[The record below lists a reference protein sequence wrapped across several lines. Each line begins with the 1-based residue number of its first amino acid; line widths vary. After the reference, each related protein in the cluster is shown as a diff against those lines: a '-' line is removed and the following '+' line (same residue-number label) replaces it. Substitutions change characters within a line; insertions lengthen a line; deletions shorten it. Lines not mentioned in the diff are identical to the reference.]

1 MSASRQVN
9 IIDCNIGNL
18 GSVINLI
25 KKLNFEVN
33 IVKNLSEFNSS
44 KKIILPGVG
53 HYDKMIKNLK
63 KLDLFDD
70 LKEKIFSDNFFFLG
84 ICVGMQIL
92 LQSSEE
98 GVEDGIGFFKGNVIK
113 FNSNN
118 NLKTPHMGWNN
129 LSFNNKKF
137 TLNSDNRVYFCHSYY
152 SQCQDSADVVAST
165 IHGKKFPSIIGK
177 KKIYGFQFHP
187 EKSYKDGE
195 LLINHF
201 LNL

>member
-1 MSASRQVN
+1 MKENRQVN
-9 IIDCNIGNL
+9 VIDCDIGNL

-33 IVKNLSEFNSS
+33 IVKNISDFNTS

-63 KLDLFDD
+63 RLDLFKD

-84 ICVGMQIL
+84 ICVGMQVL
-92 LQSSEE
+92 LESSEE
-98 GVEDGIGFFKGNVIK
+98 GLENGIGFFRGNVIK
-113 FNSNN
+113 FRLNDD
-118 NLKTPHMGWNN
+118 LKIPHMGWNN

-137 TLNSDNRVYFCHSYY
+137 QLNSDNRVYFCHSYF
-152 SQCQDSADVVAST
+152 SQCEDYNDIVAT
-165 IHGKKFPSIIGK
+165 TTHGKKFPSIIGK
-177 KKIYGFQFHP
+177 KKVYGFQFHP

-195 LLINHF
+195 ILINHF
-201 LNL
+201 LSL

>member
-1 MSASRQVN
+1 MNVDKQVN
-9 IIDCNIGNL
+9 VIDCNIGNL

-33 IVKNLSEFNSS
+33 IVTKPGEFNSS
-44 KKIILPGVG
+44 RKIILPGVG
-53 HYDKMIKNLK
+53 HYDKCIQNLK
-63 KLDLFDD
+63 RINLFND
-70 LKEKIFSDNFFFLG
+70 LKNKIFSDNYFFLG

-92 LQSSEE
+92 FQSSEE
-98 GVEDGIGFFKGNVIK
+98 GTEEGLGFFKGNVIK

-137 TLNSDNRVYFCHSYY
+137 ILNSDNRVYFCHSYY
-152 SQCQDSADVVAST
+152 AQCQDSADIVAST